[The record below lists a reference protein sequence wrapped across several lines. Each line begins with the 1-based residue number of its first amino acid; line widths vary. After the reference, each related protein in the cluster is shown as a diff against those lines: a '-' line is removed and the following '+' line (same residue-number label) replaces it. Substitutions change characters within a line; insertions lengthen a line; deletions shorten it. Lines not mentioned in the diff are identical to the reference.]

1 MHTEPDPNND
11 DATEGIELGEED
23 FGDTEL
29 DRDDTHGMADDS
41 AEAAENAE
49 GHA

>member
-29 DRDDTHGMADDS
+29 ERDDTHGMPDDV
-41 AEAAENAE
+41 AEAADDD
-49 GHA
+49 